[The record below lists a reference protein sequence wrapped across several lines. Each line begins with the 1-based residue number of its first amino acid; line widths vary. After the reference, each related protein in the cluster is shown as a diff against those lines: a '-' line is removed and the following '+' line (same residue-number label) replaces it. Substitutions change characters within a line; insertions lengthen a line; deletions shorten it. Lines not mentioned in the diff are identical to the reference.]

1 MFKLDLKWI
10 ISLALGLALI
20 GGGYLYWRHG
30 IYYPS
35 TDDAYVK
42 AHVVQV
48 ATQVTGPVAR
58 VNVRDQQYVHQ
69 DDLLFEL
76 DTRSFELSVAQAQA
90 RLALAKQTVG
100 ANEASVRAA
109 EAELANQQILLRN
122 AEDNATRIKGLR
134 EQGFVSAQAYE
145 NAEAAVKAAEAQVAI
160 AQAKL
165 NQARMNLGGG
175 AGAQNE
181 RIREAAAALAQA
193 RLDLQHTRAT
203 ATCNGRIAE
212 LSLRPGD
219 MVRAGAP
226 LFSLVCDQEYW
237 VDANFK
243 ETELGRIK
251 AGQPADVSVD
261 MYRGLHLRGRVE
273 NIGSASGTAFSLLPP
288 QNATG
293 NWVKVTQR
301 VPVRIAILDGNP
313 NFPLRVG
320 TSAVVTIDTTVE
332 DSVASAH

>member
-1 MFKLDLKWI
+1 MNNFKWI
-10 ISLALGLALI
+10 ISLVLALAVI

-30 IYYPS
+30 VYYPS
-35 TDDAYVK
+35 TDDAYVR

-48 ATQVTGPVAR
+48 ATQVTGPIAQVQ
-58 VNVRDQQYVHQ
+58 VRDQQYVRQ
-69 DDLLFEL
+69 EDSLFEL
-76 DTRSFELSVAQAQA
+76 DTRSFALAVAQARA
-90 RLALAKQTVG
+90 RLALANQAMG

-109 EAELANQQILLRN
+109 EAELANQQVMLRN
-122 AEDNATRIKGLR
+122 AEDNAERVNGLR
-134 EQGFVSAQAYE
+134 AQGFVSAQAYD
-145 NAEAAVKAAEAQVAI
+145 NAEAAVKAARAQVAI
-160 AQAKL
+160 AEAKL
-165 NQARMNLGGG
+165 NQARMNLGS
-175 AGAQNE
+175 AGNQNE
-181 RIREAAAALAQA
+181 RVREAAAALEQA
-193 RLDLQHTRAT
+193 RLDLQHTRIA

-219 MVRAGAP
+219 MVRAGTP

-243 ETELGRIK
+243 ETELGRIIT
-251 AGQPADVSVD
+251 GQPADITID
-261 MYRGLHLRGRVE
+261 MYRGRHFRGRVE

-301 VPVRIAILDGNP
+301 VPVRVAILNADA

-320 TSAVVTIDTTVE
+320 TSAVVTIDTTTE
-332 DSVASAH
+332 DKALASTH